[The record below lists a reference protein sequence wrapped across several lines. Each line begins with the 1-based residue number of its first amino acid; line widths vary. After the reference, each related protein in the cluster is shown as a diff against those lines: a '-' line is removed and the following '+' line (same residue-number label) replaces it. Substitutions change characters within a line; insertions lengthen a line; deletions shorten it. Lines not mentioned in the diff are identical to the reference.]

1 MKAITYLTEGF
12 ETVEALAVV
21 DILRR
26 AGVETETVSVTGSPE
41 VESAQKITVKA
52 DRVYNSLDPDAERA
66 DLLFL
71 PGGPGSFSGLYPYE
85 KIDGL
90 REIFLK
96 HNENGGVIAAICAA
110 PSVLGKWGILKGKNA
125 TCFPGFE
132 KDLEGATVRRA
143 PARAV
148 TDGNVIT
155 ARGMGTAVDLGL
167 AIVEKLQGEKQAAE
181 LGSDIQYTDE
191 G

>member
-41 VESAQKITVKA
+41 VKSAQDITVTA
-52 DRVYNSLDPDAERA
+52 DRGYNSLDTGAETA

-71 PGGPGSFSGLYPYE
+71 PGGPGSFSGLFPYE

-90 REIFLK
+90 KDIFIK
-96 HNENGGVIAAICAA
+96 QHENGGVIAAICAA
-110 PSVLGKWGILKGKNA
+110 PSVLGKWGLLKGKNA

-132 KDLEGATVRRA
+132 KDLQGAKVQRA
-143 PARAV
+143 PARVV

-155 ARGMGTAVDLGL
+155 SRGMGTAIDLGL
-167 AIVEKLQGEKQAAE
+167 AIVEKLLGEEKAAQ
-181 LGSDIQYTDE
+181 LGADIQYLDE
-191 G
+191 

>member
-41 VESAQKITVKA
+41 VKSAQDITVTA
-52 DRVYNSLDPDAERA
+52 DRVYNSLDTGAETA

-71 PGGPGSFSGLYPYE
+71 PGGPGSFSGLFPYE

-90 REIFLK
+90 KDIFIK
-96 HNENGGVIAAICAA
+96 QHENGGVIAAICAA
-110 PSVLGKWGILKGKNA
+110 PSVLGKWGLLKGKNA

-132 KDLEGATVRRA
+132 KDLQGAKVQRA
-143 PARAV
+143 PARVV

-155 ARGMGTAVDLGL
+155 SRGMGTAIDLGL
-167 AIVEKLQGEKQAAE
+167 AIVEKLLGEEKAVQ
-181 LGSDIQYTDE
+181 LGADIQYLDE
-191 G
+191 